1 MKSFTNIG
9 FGSYRI
15 DNRIEE
21 HFNSLK
27 KAIDSGITTIDTS
40 ANYSD
45 GRSEI
50 LIGNILN
57 DLVENGSMK
66 REDFFLITK
75 GGYMQGNN
83 YNFALKK
90 KEQGIPFPE
99 VVEFDNGLWHCIHPF
114 FLEDQINRQLYRLD
128 QADKGYIDVYLL
140 HNPEY
145 FLKNARKNAYDKKEA
160 AEEYYKRIKAAFEFL
175 EEKVREG
182 KIKYYGIS
190 SNTFVESSICFDF
203 TSLERV
209 YDIAVNITES
219 HHFKIIQLP
228 FNLIESGAFYER
240 NQQENTK
247 TVLEFAN
254 ERGITVIVN
263 RPLNAITETG
273 LVRLADFRADQ
284 FSREELL
291 KYLEVVVSI
300 EEDFLTGAEANLYLE
315 PKDLKILKSNL
326 NFGEMLKNSWERFGS
341 IEHLNDY
348 IEFSFSYRLH
358 GLIDFFED
366 KVKDEHYSEIF
377 DKYVK
382 FVFKV
387 LNLITNYYKEKANL
401 RAKNFHTIIDK
412 HLEKEFHHLTLSQ
425 KAVLVIN
432 SVPGVDCVLVGAR
445 KEVYV
450 DDIKHV
456 LFSEKTKQ
464 YSEILSNIK
473 DEVSKELE

>member
-1 MKSFTNIG
+1 MTSFTNIG

-27 KAIDSGITTIDTS
+27 RAIDSGITTIDTS

-99 VVEFDNGLWHCIHPF
+99 VVEFDKGLWHCIHPI

-145 FLKNARKNAYDKKEA
+145 FLKYARKNAFDKEEA
-160 AEEYYKRIKAAFEFL
+160 TETYYKRIKAAFEFL
-175 EEKVREG
+175 EEKVSEG

-190 SNTFVESSICFDF
+190 SNTFTENSILFDF
-203 TSLERV
+203 TSLEKV
-209 YDIAVNITES
+209 YEIAVNISEN

-228 FNLIESGAFYER
+228 FNLVESGAFFEK
-240 NQQENTK
+240 NQLQNTK

-254 ERGITVIVN
+254 EHGITVIVN

-273 LVRLADFRADQ
+273 LIRLADFSSGP

-291 KYLEVVVSI
+291 KYLEVIASM
-300 EEDFLTGAEANLYLE
+300 EEDFLTGAEANLFLE
-315 PKDLKILKSNL
+315 PEDFIILKSNF
-326 NFGEMLKNSWERFGS
+326 NFSELLKNYWEKFGS

-358 GLIDFFED
+358 ALMDFFDE
-366 KVKDEHYSEIF
+366 KVKDEHFSDKF

-387 LNLITNYYKEKANL
+387 LNLITNCYKEKADL
-401 RAKNFHTIIDK
+401 RSKHFHSIIDK
-412 HLEKEFHHLTLSQ
+412 HLEKEFQHLTLSQ

-445 KEVYV
+445 KETYV
-450 DDIKHV
+450 DDIKQV
-456 LFSEKTKQ
+456 LFSKKTKQ
-464 YSEILSNIK
+464 YSEIFSNIK
-473 DEVSKELE
+473 EEVSKELE